1 MLLSTTFFNKSVVLF
16 FIAFNGSLFNLAGD
30 IPTYYNRYVIIDV
43 TIITILAF
51 QSHAAAFQV
60 PRGQS

>member
-1 MLLSTTFFNKSVVLF
+1 MLLSTTFFNKPVVLF
-16 FIAFNGSLFNLAGD
+16 LLLLTVVFFNLAGD
-30 IPTYYNRYVIIDV
+30 IVTCYNRYMIIDV

-60 PRGQS
+60 PQVQS